1 MLNARS
7 SPSQVLARIVAL
19 VIAILPLAACG
30 LGAPPG
36 PTVRH
41 QAHCDIPNTPAAV
54 DVYQALWTFTPGT
67 WTSRHS
73 HPGPVCVSTLEGS
86 VTFRFVDPPSE
97 TTVAQGQSF
106 IESANG
112 VHSAGTWSGPSAVLL
127 VTNLTPRGK
136 PQATVVDPAQT
147 ATRTYNNQA
156 TVDQLPT
163 QLTVSHAVLDFG
175 PGAWT
180 PAESHGGKTLHTVLS
195 GTVTLRVNGA
205 DKTFAVGQFWSVD
218 AGQVYA
224 LGNTGSTPASVFVSS
239 LLPKG
244 S

>member
-1 MLNARS
+1 MLNPRN
-7 SPSQVLARIVAL
+7 SPFLILARIVGLAI
-19 VIAILPLAACG
+19 VILPLVTCG
-30 LGAPPG
+30 LGAPPA

-41 QAHCDIPNTPAAV
+41 QAHCDIASAPVSV

-73 HPGPVCVSTLEGS
+73 HPGPVCVSTLKGS

-106 IESANG
+106 IEATNG
-112 VHSAGTWSGPSAVLL
+112 VHSAGTWSGQTAVLL

-156 TVDQLPT
+156 VVDQLPA
-163 QLTVSHAVLDFG
+163 QITVSHAVLDFG

-180 PAESHGGKTLHTVLS
+180 PAESHGGKTLYTVLAGS
-195 GTVTLRVNGA
+195 VTLRMNGT
-205 DKTFAVGQFWSVD
+205 DKAFTTGQFWSVD

-224 LGNTGSTPASVFVSS
+224 LGNTSSAPASVFVSS